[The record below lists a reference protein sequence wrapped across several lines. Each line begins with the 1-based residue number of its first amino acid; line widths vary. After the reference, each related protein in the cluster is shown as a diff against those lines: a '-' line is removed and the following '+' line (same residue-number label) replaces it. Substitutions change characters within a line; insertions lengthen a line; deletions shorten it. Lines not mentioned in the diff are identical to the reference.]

1 MAARRKKQPSAAP
14 PAEAPGAPEA
24 GNVPTPPSAGVQ
36 AAGVQAGVP
45 LSGSPVDSGLS
56 IDRLAQAFAA
66 MMGGGPT
73 TAGAAPH
80 AAATRDVVHVDTSPD
95 LDATALL
102 DADAA
107 DMASDDETT
116 ARVSPLSI
124 FEALLFVGRPDG
136 KPLTSRKVASLMR
149 GVRPEEVADLAAELS
164 RRYRA
169 DNSPYDVV
177 AREDGWLLRL
187 RPEFLQFGSVL
198 EQRTRTVRLD
208 AEALDVLAVVAW
220 SQPVP
225 RDKLVEL
232 GCDARPAVLRQLV
245 RRGLLELRHPP
256 AGTDSP
262 PTYHTTGKFLEVFR
276 LERLEDLPD
285 PAAPPT

>member
-1 MAARRKKQPSAAP
+1 MAARKKQPPAAAP
-14 PAEAPGAPEA
+14 PAEA
-24 GNVPTPPSAGVQ
+24 
-36 AAGVQAGVP
+36 AAGSPAAPPASGGDPAAP
-45 LSGSPVDSGLS
+45 LGGRPADGGLS

-66 MMGGGPT
+66 MMGGPA
-73 TAGAAPH
+73 AGSASP
-80 AAATRDVVHVDTSPD
+80 RDVVQVDASPD
-95 LDATALL
+95 LDA
-102 DADAA
+102 DAA
-107 DMASDDETT
+107 RRDDGPLDD
-116 ARVSPLSI
+116 AANVRVSPLSI

-136 KPLTSRKVASLMR
+136 RPLTSRMVAGLMR

-169 DNSPYDVV
+169 NECPYDVV

-187 RPEFLQFGSVL
+187 RPEYADYGTVL

-220 SQPVP
+220 NQPVP
-225 RDKLVEL
+225 RDRLVEL

-256 AGTDSP
+256 AGGDAP
-262 PTYHTTGKFLEVFR
+262 PTYHTTAKFLEVFR

-285 PAAPPT
+285 PTAPPA